1 MKEIEIIVGSKY
13 SNPSIKYGEA
23 RVVDVIFRRSNGDVA
38 VTWSKPK
45 KKGGQTGGVSTLN
58 TFAKWARFREALTE
72 LEEEAHKRR
81 VEAHG
86 VAMKSYGEWAER
98 IASDQSASK

>member
-13 SNPSIKYGEA
+13 SNPGSKYGEA

-45 KKGGQTGGVSTLN
+45 KKADKPVVYRL
-58 TFAKWARFREALTE
+58 
-72 LEEEAHKRR
+72 
-81 VEAHG
+81 
-86 VAMKSYGEWAER
+86 
-98 IASDQSASK
+98 